1 MKYVIASDIHGSAY
15 YARLLKKRFEEEEAD
30 ILLLLGDLLYHGAR
44 NALPKDYAPK
54 EVTEILNGF
63 KDQIYCV
70 RGNCDSEVDQ
80 MVMEFSIL
88 VKNLLMEQKGKLIH
102 VTHGHEYTKNALPPI
117 RKGDILLTGHTHVPA
132 CERVNERYYL
142 NPGSTSIPKE
152 GSAHS
157 YMTLEDGVFLWKDI
171 ETGKEYKRFEI

>member
-1 MKYVIASDIHGSAY
+1 MV
-15 YARLLKKRFEEEEAD
+15 EQ
-30 ILLLLGDLLYHGAR
+30 
-44 NALPKDYAPK
+44 
-54 EVTEILNGF
+54 V
-63 KDQIYCV
+63 
-70 RGNCDSEVDQ
+70 
-80 MVMEFSIL
+80 VMEFSIL

-132 CERVNERYYL
+132 CEMVNERYYL